1 MDVVGKKAP
10 ILFHSAFWLILFV
23 NLISVSLEIRWL
35 EFFSKAL
42 LIPSLAIFLW
52 SSVSKRG
59 LRWTRF
65 LMAGLALAFVGDML
79 LFFAGK
85 GSGSLFLMGM
95 VSFLAVHIFFI
106 RHYLRIRDLNG
117 LSTLPNLPVMFIL
130 FAVAVVL
137 IDVITSAA
145 PRPLFFPLIIF
156 GMTLATSTGMSAQA
170 FERLTEPRA
179 AMTVIGAILLMGSD
193 ITLGL
198 GLTEKYHFPGL
209 STLVMLTYG
218 TGMYLIVRGTLETM
232 KRRKKKSGQASDP
245 TGDFEEDLGDFETTS
260 EEDHLQTS

>member
-1 MDVVGKKAP
+1 
-10 ILFHSAFWLILFV
+10 
-23 NLISVSLEIRWL
+23 
-35 EFFSKAL
+35 
-42 LIPSLAIFLW
+42 
-52 SSVSKRG
+52 
-59 LRWTRF
+59 
-65 LMAGLALAFVGDML
+65 
-79 LFFAGK
+79 
-85 GSGSLFLMGM
+85 
-95 VSFLAVHIFFI
+95 
-106 RHYLRIRDLNG
+106 
-117 LSTLPNLPVMFIL
+117 MFIL